1 MAATNL
7 NFAAQVDAWVKQ
19 TEARM
24 TAVFRGS
31 AQRTISLAQSYVPVD
46 TGYLRAS
53 LQVSLESMPQL
64 EKNTGAI
71 KAALSAAGQAFA
83 GGGASRARGS
93 GYFQS
98 TGAYVRTI
106 AGAQIGQTIYA
117 GYTANYAG
125 HVEYGTSRQAPQ
137 AYVGRA
143 AMQWQTTVN
152 RVVSELKS
160 RSGV

>member
-24 TAVFRGS
+24 TAVFRES
-31 AQRTISLAQSYVPVD
+31 AQRTISLAQNYVPVD

-53 LQVSLESMPQL
+53 LRVSLESMPRI
-64 EKNTGAI
+64 EPGKDGFSI
-71 KAALSAAGQAFA
+71 KPKSPVPPPDFTLA
-83 GGGASRARGS
+83 
-93 GYFQS
+93 
-98 TGAYVRTI
+98 I
-106 AGAQIGQTIYA
+106 AGAQIGQVIFA
-117 GYTANYAG
+117 GYTAAYAG

-143 AMQWQTTVN
+143 ALQWQTTVD